1 MSDTQEEHQ
10 AGERSGPFV
19 RMWFETTMGVRY
31 EMPDMLPRHVEAAH
45 KQLDSHSSITVMNV
59 SGVIMVIPK
68 HILKKAGVGDRCFWE
83 AE

>member
-1 MSDTQEEHQ
+1 
-10 AGERSGPFV
+10 
-19 RMWFETTMGVRY
+19 MGVRY
-31 EMPDMLPRHVEAAH
+31 TMPDMLHSHVDEAH
-45 KQLDSHSSITVMNV
+45 RQLDTKSGSITVMNI

>member
-1 MSDTQEEHQ
+1 
-10 AGERSGPFV
+10 
-19 RMWFETTMGVRY
+19 
-31 EMPDMLPRHVEAAH
+31 MPDMLHSHVDEAH
-45 KQLDSHSSITVMNV
+45 RQLDTKSGSITVMNI